1 VALGSLSLR
10 RSPCIRNHCRLC
22 QTGEGHQSYALY
34 GRKGKRRFVIYVPDE
49 LAPEVERAV
58 RNGRRLQELLAEAG
72 QRYTLALK
80 YERQSGRKSRRC
92 RVDLS
97 AVFGVLSEE
106 AFVSWASRLSRAR
119 VA

>member
-1 VALGSLSLR
+1 MRLRRNERPERVKEWFQAAIGELWPVALGSLSLR

-22 QTGEGHQSYALY
+22 QRGEGHQSYALY

-80 YERQSGRKSRRC
+80 YERQSGRKSRR
-92 RVDLS
+92 
-97 AVFGVLSEE
+97 
-106 AFVSWASRLSRAR
+106 
-119 VA
+119 

>member
-1 VALGSLSLR
+1 MRLRRNERPERVKEWFQAAIVELWPVALGSLSLR

-80 YERQSGRKSRRC
+80 YERRSGRKSRR
-92 RVDLS
+92 
-97 AVFGVLSEE
+97 
-106 AFVSWASRLSRAR
+106 
-119 VA
+119 